1 MIYLVQTD
9 TTAGF
14 LSKDMKALNRLK
26 KRPLDKPCI
35 LCLASFGE
43 ITPRIPNR
51 YKNLVRRAKKTT
63 FILQNGFSFRIVK
76 DGAHAEFLRKTG
88 AMYSTSANETGKS
101 FDVDFAKVKAD
112 VVVEDERGFFEGA
125 PSTILKLGKKKLNK
139 IR

>member
-1 MIYLVQTD
+1 MIYLAQTD

-14 LSKDMKALNRLK
+14 LSKDKEALNRLK

-35 LCLASFGE
+35 LCLASFSE
-43 ITPRIPNR
+43 IVPRIPSR

-63 FILQNGFSFRIVK
+63 FILQNGFSFRLVK
-76 DGAHAEFLRKTG
+76 EGAHAKFLRKTG

-101 FDVDFAKVKAD
+101 FDINFAKSKAD
-112 VVVEDERGFFEGA
+112 VIIEDERGFFEGA
-125 PSTILKLGKKKLNK
+125 PSAILKLGKKKIKK

>member
-14 LSKDMKALNRLK
+14 LSKDMKALNALK

-35 LCLASFGE
+35 LCSASFGE
-43 ITPRIPNR
+43 ITPRVPNR
-51 YKNLVRRAKKTT
+51 YKNLVRRTKKTT

-76 DGAHAEFLRKTG
+76 EGAHAAFLKKTG

-101 FDVDFAKVKAD
+101 FDVDFAKSKAD
-112 VVVEDERGFFEGA
+112 VIVGDEKDFFEGI
-125 PSTILKLGKKKLNK
+125 PSSILKLGHKRLKK